1 MWIEIIGIVAT
12 LFILISMCFKTL
24 SFWGSFWLRLL
35 NIVGSIFFV
44 AYGILI
50 PALSTAILNGA
61 LILVNGFYLIK
72 LIVDRKKET
81 ANPAKTDVEQ
91 KG

>member
-12 LFILISMCFKTL
+12 LFILIGMCFKTL

-50 PALSTAILNGA
+50 PAISTAILNGA

-72 LIVDRKKET
+72 LIVDRKKQTINLE
-81 ANPAKTDVEQ
+81 NEDLSAK
-91 KG
+91 